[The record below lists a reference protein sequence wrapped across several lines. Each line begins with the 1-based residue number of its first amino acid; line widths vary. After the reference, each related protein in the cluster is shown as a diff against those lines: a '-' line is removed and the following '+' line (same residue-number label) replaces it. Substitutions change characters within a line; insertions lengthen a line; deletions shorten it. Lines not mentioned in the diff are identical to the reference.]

1 MLDKIF
7 EQSQNA
13 MGPMNELA
21 AINTKAFEQI
31 FDKQKALFNDM
42 WNDGMAYAKELSTQK
57 DFSGIYQT
65 QKAYLESVQERLMSA
80 STDAYEIFTS
90 TQERTGDVLKKSVP
104 TPSS

>member
-1 MLDKIF
+1 MLDKFF

-13 MGPMNELA
+13 MRPVSDLA
-21 AINTKAFEQI
+21 AINTKALEQI

-42 WNDGMAYAKELSTQK
+42 WNDSVTYAKELSAQK
-57 DFSGIYQT
+57 DFSGVYQT

-90 TQERTGDVLKKSVP
+90 TQEKASDVLKNSVP
-104 TPSS
+104 TSSS

>member
-7 EQSQNA
+7 EQSQNT
-13 MGPMNELA
+13 MRPMNELA
-21 AINTKAFEQI
+21 SINTKAMEQL

-42 WNDGMAYAKELSTQK
+42 WNDGIACAKELSTQK

-80 STDAYEIFTS
+80 STETYEILTS
-90 TQERTGDVLKKSVP
+90 TQEKASDVLKSSVP
-104 TPSS
+104 SS